1 MDSVEKDIGIDW
13 FQRRKR
19 VKMLYVVGFHIN
31 PSSGLREW
39 ECGKVVCMLS
49 KLMKG
54 SSFTPKDRVPLLALS
69 RQVYRRE

>member
-1 MDSVEKDIGIDW
+1 MLTCDRTMDSVEKDIGIDW

-39 ECGKVVCMLS
+39 ECGKVV
-49 KLMKG
+49 
-54 SSFTPKDRVPLLALS
+54 
-69 RQVYRRE
+69 